1 MIERDWVPPD
11 ERYKGPT
18 WWDLP
23 GRMLNPRLGRSFI
36 GVWNETWEWKV
47 ERGAKRNIVE
57 HLCTGFII
65 SSTTENGHLIDI
77 DCVVIIVQC
86 FFTF

>member
-1 MIERDWVPPD
+1 
-11 ERYKGPT
+11 
-18 WWDLP
+18 
-23 GRMLNPRLGRSFI
+23 MLNPRLGRSFI

-65 SSTTENGHLIDI
+65 VSSTENGDRIGTDNIAMLFYGTLLSDLNPGAVLIDAFHS
-77 DCVVIIVQC
+77 DW
-86 FFTF
+86 

>member
-1 MIERDWVPPD
+1 
-11 ERYKGPT
+11 
-18 WWDLP
+18 
-23 GRMLNPRLGRSFI
+23 MLNPRLGRSFI

-65 SSTTENGHLIDI
+65 FSTTENGDPIETDNIGMLFYFYGTLLSALNPAA
-77 DCVVIIVQC
+77 VL
-86 FFTF
+86 

>member
-1 MIERDWVPPD
+1 
-11 ERYKGPT
+11 
-18 WWDLP
+18 
-23 GRMLNPRLGRSFI
+23 MLNPRLGRSFI

-65 SSTTENGHLIDI
+65 SSTTENGDPIETDNIAMLCYFYATLLSILIPGAVLLDAFHS
-77 DCVVIIVQC
+77 DW
-86 FFTF
+86 